1 LLQRRT
7 RYARAVPITIDFRGG
22 RAYAGRVPA
31 GEDARDETKRRDV
44 RTSVLTLAFAISML
58 SSGVGFAQESA
69 ASTSEDPNARAAA
82 LFDEAEARYVA
93 GDVAGALAA
102 MQASY
107 DVSKRA
113 ELLFNLGELRREL
126 GQCTEARESY
136 TAYLEQVAESPHRE
150 RAVRALDVLRVECP
164 EPVASSPVAS
174 APRPSVAASEP
185 RPAPVTFVRPIAA
198 PPEAQPKSWAPTAI
212 VAWSAIGAAVV
223 TGAGATYLAVKAAN
237 DESRL
242 EARIKTLQ
250 SQGGGVSDAD
260 RELEADG
267 RRAAT
272 WAQVLGVGAAGLA
285 TLGVSLLVFG
295 QNGDET
301 DGAVLT
307 IEAHAGGANAVYL
320 HSF

>member
-1 LLQRRT
+1 
-7 RYARAVPITIDFRGG
+7 
-22 RAYAGRVPA
+22 
-31 GEDARDETKRRDV
+31 
-44 RTSVLTLAFAISML
+44 ML
-58 SSGVGFAQESA
+58 SSSVGFAQESP
-69 ASTSEDPNARAAA
+69 ASTSEEPAARAAA
-82 LFDEAEARYVA
+82 LFDEAEALYVA

-126 GQCTEARESY
+126 GQCAEARESY
-136 TAYLEQVAESPHRE
+136 EAYLEQVAESPHRE

-164 EPVASSPVAS
+164 EPVASPPVAS
-174 APRPSVAASEP
+174 ASPPVASVPLPSVAAGEP
-185 RPAPVTFVRPIAA
+185 RITPVTSVRPIAA
-198 PPEAQPKSWAPTAI
+198 PPEAQSKPWAPTAI

-250 SQGGGVSDAD
+250 SQAGGVSDAD
-260 RELEADG
+260 RELEAEG

-272 WAQVLGVGAAGLA
+272 WARVLGVGAASLA

-295 QNGDET
+295 QHGDET
-301 DGAVLT
+301 DGAGLA